1 MAELFKATRRSA
13 YDEVLPLPKL
23 DDVTD
28 RIKKGR
34 VLLIVSPDSKIP
46 PAEVTRFFESIT
58 QKNQICVL
66 TGDKSEMAS
75 LEQAA
80 RKVFAAGQA
89 DKRIPKG
96 HPQRD
101 EVESKQQSY
110 EKDFVATVL
119 NLFDKVLFPRQS
131 PGKPAALVSKP
142 LDGQRDS
149 SKPYNGEDQIE
160 KTLTTDPLKLYLDV
174 EKAVRWRP

>member
-1 MAELFKATRRSA
+1 MRRSA

-46 PAEVTRFFESIT
+46 PDEVTRFFESLT
-58 QKNQICVL
+58 QKNQLCVL
-66 TGDKSEMAS
+66 TGDKTEMAS

-89 DKRIPKG
+89 DRRIPKG

-101 EVESKQQSY
+101 ELESKQQSY
-110 EKDFVATVL
+110 EQDFNATVL
-119 NLFDKVLFPRQS
+119 NLFDKVLFPIQS

-142 LDGQRDS
+142 LDGRAIRAS
-149 SKPYNGEDQIE
+149 PS
-160 KTLTTDPLKLYLDV
+160 T
-174 EKAVRWRP
+174 ARSRSRRR